1 MGVAFIV
8 IGFFQYSSNN
18 LMRLDQ
24 FVSQAAAITR
34 VDAQKAI
41 RCGWVEVDGERVTK
55 TSTHIEPNTVVVTLD
70 DVPLTLPGDI
80 YLMLHKPVGVVSA
93 REDPE
98 HQTVLDL
105 IDHPHRKTLHVVGR
119 LDKDTTGLLLLTND
133 GDWSHRISAPKHH
146 VPKTY
151 LATLAWDLTEAGAQT
166 LRDGVQL
173 HGEKGLT
180 KPAEVEILPEQQAR
194 ITISEGKYHQVKR
207 MLAAVG
213 NRVESLHREQ
223 IGGVLLDAELPP
235 GEWRELRAA
244 ELQHLLTLV

>member
-1 MGVAFIV
+1 
-8 IGFFQYSSNN
+8 
-18 LMRLDQ
+18 MRLDQ

-41 RCGWVEVDGERVTK
+41 RGGWVEVDGERVTK
-55 TSTHIEPNTVVVTLD
+55 TSTHIEPTKAVVTLD
-70 DVPLTLPGDI
+70 DAPLALPGDI
-80 YLMLHKPVGVVSA
+80 YLMLHKPAGVVSA

-98 HQTVLDL
+98 HQTVLGL

-151 LATLAWDLTEAGAQT
+151 LATLAWALTEEGAQA
-166 LRDGVQL
+166 LRTGVQL

-180 KPAEVEILPEQQAR
+180 QSAEVEILADNQAR
-194 ITISEGKYHQVKR
+194 ITIAEGKYHQVKR

-213 NRVESLHREQ
+213 NRVEALHRER
-223 IGGVLLDAELPP
+223 IGGVVLDAELPP
-235 GEWRELRAA
+235 GEWRELTASEMDMIHPKNR
-244 ELQHLLTLV
+244 